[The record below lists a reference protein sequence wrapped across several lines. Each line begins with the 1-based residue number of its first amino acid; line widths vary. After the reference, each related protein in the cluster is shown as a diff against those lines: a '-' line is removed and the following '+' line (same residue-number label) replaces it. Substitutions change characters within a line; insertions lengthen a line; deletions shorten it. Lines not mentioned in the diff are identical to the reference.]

1 MDKFKKPLKFLYY
14 FVVTCLF
21 LIALLLIVSVFPITG
36 NLKFLIVESGSM
48 EPTIQTG
55 AIVMVKPAS
64 DYEIG
69 DVVTFKKGE
78 ETVTHRLHDME
89 VVEGQTYFVTK
100 GDANNAPDSE
110 GIHPQAVIGKVLLDI
125 PYLGYVVD
133 FAKKP
138 VGCLAVLVLP
148 ALVIIGDEIRKIW
161 REVKR
166 IKKNKNKDK
175 QQDEKIEHL
184 EEELEE
190 LRSKD
195 HKK

>member
-1 MDKFKKPLKFLYY
+1 MIETKNFFKIFYYLILIFL
-14 FVVTCLF
+14 VLVALF
-21 LIALLLIVSVFPITG
+21 LIASVFPITG
-36 NLKFLIVESGSM
+36 NYAVKMVQSGSM
-48 EPTIQTG
+48 EPAIKTG
-55 AIVMVKPAS
+55 SVVIVKPAV

-69 DVVTFKKGE
+69 DVITFRKGD
-78 ETVTHRLHDME
+78 ETVTHRIHDLE
-89 VVEGQTYFVTK
+89 IVEGETYFVTK

-138 VGCLAVLVLP
+138 VGFLAVLVLP

>member
-1 MDKFKKPLKFLYY
+1 
-14 FVVTCLF
+14 
-21 LIALLLIVSVFPITG
+21 
-36 NLKFLIVESGSM
+36 
-48 EPTIQTG
+48 
-55 AIVMVKPAS
+55 
-64 DYEIG
+64 
-69 DVVTFKKGE
+69 
-78 ETVTHRLHDME
+78 
-89 VVEGQTYFVTK
+89 
-100 GDANNAPDSE
+100 
-110 GIHPQAVIGKVLLDI
+110 
-125 PYLGYVVD
+125 VD

-138 VGCLAVLVLP
+138 VGFLAVLVLP

>member
-69 DVVTFKKGE
+69 DVITFKKGE

-138 VGCLAVLVLP
+138 VGFLAVLVLP